1 MKLASPNFQT
11 PQVTLRTSFLHF
23 PCTTR
28 LYYARLVFGIL
39 LSFTLNIRSRL
50 ECPPRKPDAFFVLIV
65 SRSPM
70 NYT

>member
-1 MKLASPNFQT
+1 MKLASPN
-11 PQVTLRTSFLHF
+11 LRRHKSRLEHPFSIFHAQLVCTMPDSFL
-23 PCTTR
+23 
-28 LYYARLVFGIL
+28 GIL